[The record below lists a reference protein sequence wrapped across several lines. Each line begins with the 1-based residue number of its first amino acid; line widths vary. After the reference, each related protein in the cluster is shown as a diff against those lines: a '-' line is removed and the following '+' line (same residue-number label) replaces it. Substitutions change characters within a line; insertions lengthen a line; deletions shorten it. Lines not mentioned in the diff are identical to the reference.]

1 MCGPRVSTLH
11 GGHRGVNCWNKH
23 SMQWTGRLTQR
34 HKAAE
39 PARKWRERALS
50 PGPQEQSPKHQGG
63 ERTSEPGPW
72 NRWRSWSYWGNIGR
86 SKAASLI
93 KFIFANPIPSDCSNL
108 LPQHLSDK
116 RNGQS
121 DVLHKPKEWFHL
133 PLRIFKD
140 LGLHFTSRILEL
152 IRPISWITALSK
164 HE

>member
-72 NRWRSWSYWGNIGR
+72 NLRKMEGHQILDLEGAMRLFCPGLQRKMRVDWAQGRGAHTRSWAGKDFFHVHEYLQITQG
-86 SKAASLI
+86 KY
-93 KFIFANPIPSDCSNL
+93 L
-108 LPQHLSDK
+108 LENT
-116 RNGQS
+116 NGQS
-121 DVLHKPKEWFHL
+121 GYL
-133 PLRIFKD
+133 
-140 LGLHFTSRILEL
+140 LERNCL
-152 IRPISWITALSK
+152 TL
-164 HE
+164 